1 MRRCCAKRK
10 STSLSPTG
18 WLTDGAGSSA
28 AVQTARKRR
37 SRSLRFSVA
46 PASYSPSRRRSL
58 AAPGWPGPR
67 DAVERRVV
75 GEFEDL
81 GLVQEALQPQVAYRR
96 KVEDRAGR
104 SGDADAVALR

>member
-28 AVQTARKRR
+28 ALQIARKRR

-46 PASYSPSRRRSL
+46 PASYSPRVAPEQGAQPRRSGM
-58 AAPGWPGPR
+58 AGVGPR
-67 DAVERRVV
+67 DGVERGVV

-81 GLVQEALQPQVAYRR
+81 GLVQEALQPQVA
-96 KVEDRAGR
+96 
-104 SGDADAVALR
+104 